1 MIDKRK
7 LLDKAECMTLLCT
20 RTAKH
25 WNTIKIIFN
34 IPLVFTSSA
43 MCIINSIST
52 DANEVKIPNIV
63 VNAVSVLIMS
73 LSNSIKASEKLD
85 LFHRLSIA
93 FMQLS
98 CEIENCNDDVSV
110 DDLKLL
116 NNKYENLVTQCLFEE
131 IPDYVKQKVIN
142 TFEFKHKPI
151 QLNGLSGL
159 SCSPSIKLNS
169 DLSFKV

>member
-1 MIDKRK
+1 
-7 LLDKAECMTLLCT
+7 
-20 RTAKH
+20 
-25 WNTIKIIFN
+25 
-34 IPLVFTSSA
+34 

-52 DANEVKIPNIV
+52 DANEVKVPNIV

-98 CEIENCNDDVSV
+98 CEIENYDDDVNN
-110 DDLKLL
+110 DELKLL

-131 IPDYVKQKVIN
+131 IPDYVKRQIIKI
-142 TFEFKHKPI
+142 FEFKQKPI

-159 SCSPSIKLNS
+159 SSSSPPIKLNS
-169 DLSFKV
+169 ELSFKV

>member
-1 MIDKRK
+1 MIDKKRILEK
-7 LLDKAECMTLLCT
+7 SECMTLLCT
-20 RTAKH
+20 KAATH
-25 WNTIKIIFN
+25 WSRLKFCLNL
-34 IPLVFTSSA
+34 PLVFTSSA

-98 CEIENCNDDVSV
+98 CEIENCNDDVSI
-110 DDLKLL
+110 DELKLL
-116 NNKYENLVTQCLFEE
+116 NNKYENLVSQALFEE
-131 IPDYVKQKVIN
+131 IPDYVKRQIIKA
-142 TFEFKHKPI
+142 FEFRGH
-151 QLNGLSGL
+151 Q
-159 SCSPSIKLNS
+159 
-169 DLSFKV
+169 